1 MSYILDALRKSQAE
15 RERGRVPGLDAQP
28 EPGPRAAAAPADAR
42 RTGGLLAVAGV
53 GLALVLG
60 AASWWLRPA
69 PAPVVATVAPAT
81 VAPAVVAPPV
91 QAPVQAPVRAPLPAP
106 LPVVVS
112 APPTVAPTIAPT
124 AAPTPAS
131 VPAPVLAT
139 TAPRAVPLAQL
150 AADQRRDLPPL
161 VLGGSIWS
169 ESALGRFVIVNG
181 QVVREGETAAPGV
194 VLEQITPRSLLVRW
208 RALRIELPL

>member
-60 AASWWLRPA
+60 AAWWWR

-91 QAPVQAPVRAPLPAP
+91 QAPVQAQQPAP

-112 APPTVAPTIAPT
+112 APPTVAPTP
-124 AAPTPAS
+124 APTPAS

-208 RALRIELPL
+208 RGLRIELPL

>member
-60 AASWWLRPA
+60 AAWWWR

-91 QAPVQAPVRAPLPAP
+91 QAPVQAQQPAP

-112 APPTVAPTIAPT
+112 APPTVAPTP
-124 AAPTPAS
+124 APTPAS

-139 TAPRAVPLAQL
+139 PAPRAVPLAQL

-194 VLEQITPRSLLVRW
+194 VL
-208 RALRIELPL
+208 

>member
-28 EPGPRAAAAPADAR
+28 EPGPRAAAAPADAK

-60 AASWWLRPA
+60 AAWWWR

-112 APPTVAPTIAPT
+112 APPTVAPTPV
-124 AAPTPAS
+124 PTPAS
-131 VPAPVLAT
+131 VSAPHLAT
-139 TAPRAVPLAQL
+139 PAPRAVPLAQL

-208 RALRIELPL
+208 RGLRIELPL

>member
-60 AASWWLRPA
+60 AAWWWR

-81 VAPAVVAPPV
+81 VAPAVVAPPL
-91 QAPVQAPVRAPLPAP
+91 QAPVQAP

-112 APPTVAPTIAPT
+112 APPTVAPTP
-124 AAPTPAS
+124 APTPAS